1 MKQKYLFTS
10 LITVLAFLIIFIY
23 LAFQQESDSKNP
35 KNQIILREIGHELLS
50 SSKDSTS
57 RVLPIKALSAN
68 EFQIRFENKFSFSP
82 DSLVAIVQKNMEKST
97 FPKQYSVNVLK
108 CSSEEVVYGFL
119 ISLKEKEEII
129 PCIGRSMPS
138 GCYFINIKFIQTNN
152 VFFNSKN
159 IFITLLLLVLSFIF
173 WFILNRKKE
182 KFHQKESINNIQI
195 GKYFF
200 YHEQHY
206 VQYEDVKILLT
217 SKESKLLYI
226 FFTSPNGIIDRNVLQ
241 KEVWENEGV
250 IVTRSLDMFISKL
263 RKKLNKDAS
272 VNIVNI
278 HGIGY
283 KLEINLMETNK
294 TKVPSHSILNNSLI

>member
-1 MKQKYLFTS
+1 MKQKQLFAS
-10 LITVLAFLIIFIY
+10 LLTVLAFLIIFIY
-23 LAFQQESDSKNP
+23 WAFRHESNIENP
-35 KNQIILREIGHELLS
+35 KNEIVLREIGHELLN

-57 RVLPIKALSAN
+57 KVLPIKMLSAN

-82 DSLVAIVQKNMEKST
+82 DSLVAIVQKNIEKST
-97 FPKQYSVNVLK
+97 FSREYSVNVLK
-108 CSSEEVVYGFL
+108 CSNKEVSYGFL
-119 ISLKEKEEII
+119 VSLKDKETII

-138 GCYFINIKFIQTNN
+138 GCYIISIKFFPTNTI
-152 VFFNSKN
+152 FFNNK
-159 IFITLLLLVLSFIF
+159 ILLFTFLLLVLSVLF
-173 WFILNRKKE
+173 WFISNKKKGE
-182 KFHQKESINNIQI
+182 LFHQKECIKNIQI

-206 VQYEDVKILLT
+206 VRFEEEKILLT

-226 FFTSPNGIIDRNVLQ
+226 FFTSPNEIIDRNILQ

-263 RKKLNKDAS
+263 RKKLNKDPL

-283 KLEINLMETNK
+283 KLEINQ
-294 TKVPSHSILNNSLI
+294 I

>member
-1 MKQKYLFTS
+1 MIQKHLFAS
-10 LITVLAFLIIFIY
+10 LITLLAFSIIFIY
-23 LAFQQESDSKNP
+23 SPFQQELDIENP
-35 KNQIILREIGHELLS
+35 KNEIVLRKIGHELLN

-57 RVLPIKALSAN
+57 KVLPIKTLSAN
-68 EFQIRFENKFSFSP
+68 EFQIRFENRFSFSP

-97 FPKQYSVNVLK
+97 FPREYSVNVLK
-108 CSSEEVVYGFL
+108 CSSGEVVYGFL
-119 ISLKEKEEII
+119 ISLYDKETII
-129 PCIGRSMPS
+129 PCIGRRMPRD
-138 GCYFINIKFIQTNN
+138 CYIISIKFIPTNN
-152 VFFNSKN
+152 VFFNTKN
-159 IFITLLLLVLSFIF
+159 LFITLSLLVLSALF
-173 WFILNRKKE
+173 WFILNMKKE

-206 VQYEDVKILLT
+206 VEYEGVKILLT

-226 FFTSPNGIIDRNVLQ
+226 FFTCPNEIIDRNILQ

-263 RKKLNKDAS
+263 RKKLNKDAL

-283 KLEINLMETNK
+283 KLEINLIETNK
-294 TKVPSHSILNNSLI
+294 TKVL

>member
-1 MKQKYLFTS
+1 MKQKQLFIS
-10 LITVLAFLIIFIY
+10 LLIVLAFIIIFIY
-23 LAFQQESDSKNP
+23 LAFQQESYIENP
-35 KNQIILREIGHELLS
+35 KNEIVLREIGHKLLN

-57 RVLPIKALSAN
+57 KVLPIKRLSAN

-82 DSLVAIVQKNMEKST
+82 DSLSAIVQKNMEKST
-97 FPKQYSVNVLK
+97 FPREYSVNVFK

-119 ISLKEKEEII
+119 ITLNDKETII
-129 PCIGRSMPS
+129 PCVGRSMLS
-138 GCYFINIKFIQTNN
+138 DCYNITIRVIPTNTI
-152 VFFNSKN
+152 FFNTK
-159 IFITLLLLVLSFIF
+159 TLLFTFLLLVLSVLF
-173 WFILNRKKE
+173 WFIFNRKKE
-182 KFHQKESINNIQI
+182 KLFHQKEFVKNIQI

-206 VQYEDVKILLT
+206 VEYEDVKILLT
-217 SKESKLLYI
+217 LKESKLLYI
-226 FFTSPNGIIDRNVLQ
+226 FFSSPNEIIDRNVLQ

-263 RKKLNKDAS
+263 RKKLSKDPL

-283 KLEINLMETNK
+283 KLEINLIETTK
-294 TKVPSHSILNNSLI
+294 TKTQ

>member
-1 MKQKYLFTS
+1 MKQKHLFAS
-10 LITVLAFLIIFIY
+10 LLIVLAFLIIFIC
-23 LAFQQESDSKNP
+23 LAFQQESDIEKSKNE
-35 KNQIILREIGHELLS
+35 ILLRKIGDELLKS
-50 SSKDSTS
+50 SNDSTS
-57 RVLPIKALSAN
+57 KVLPIKIISDN

-82 DSLVAIVQKNMEKST
+82 DSLVAIVEKNMERST
-97 FPKQYSVNVLK
+97 FPTEYSVNVLK

-119 ISLKEKEEII
+119 ISSNEKNIII
-129 PCIGRSMPS
+129 PCIGRSLPS
-138 GCYFINIKFIQTNN
+138 GCYSISIKFIPTNTF
-152 VFFNSKN
+152 FFNTK
-159 IFITLLLLVLSFIF
+159 ILFFTFLLLVLSVIF

-182 KFHQKESINNIQI
+182 KFHQKESVKNIQI

-206 VQYEDVKILLT
+206 VQYEDVKIVLT
-217 SKESKLLYI
+217 AKESKLLYI
-226 FFTSPNGIIDRNVLQ
+226 FFTSPNEIIDRNILQ

-263 RKKLNKDAS
+263 RKKLNKDPL

-283 KLEINLMETNK
+283 KFEINPIETTK
-294 TKVPSHSILNNSLI
+294 TKGL

>member
-1 MKQKYLFTS
+1 MKQKHLFTS
-10 LITVLAFLIIFIY
+10 ILIVLAFSINFIY
-23 LAFQQESDSKNP
+23 LAFQQESDLENP
-35 KNQIILREIGHELLS
+35 KNEIVLREIGHELLS

-57 RVLPIKALSAN
+57 KVLPIKRLSAN
-68 EFQIRFENKFSFSP
+68 EFQIRFENKFSFKP
-82 DSLVAIVQKNMEKST
+82 DSLVAIVQKNMEKSS
-97 FPKQYSVNVLK
+97 FPREYTVNVLK
-108 CSSEEVVYGFL
+108 CSSEGVIYGFL
-119 ISLKEKEEII
+119 ISSNEKNIII

-138 GCYFINIKFIQTNN
+138 GCYFISIKFIPTNT
-152 VFFNSKN
+152 VFFINK
-159 IFITLLLLVLSFIF
+159 ILFFTFLLLVLSFLF
-173 WFILNRKKE
+173 WFISNRKKE
-182 KFHQKESINNIQI
+182 KLFHQEESIKNIQI

-206 VQYEDVKILLT
+206 VEYEDVKIVLT

-226 FFTSPNGIIDRNVLQ
+226 FFTSPNEIIDRNVLQ

-263 RKKLNKDAS
+263 RKKLNRDPL

-283 KLEINLMETNK
+283 KLEINLIET
-294 TKVPSHSILNNSLI
+294 TKIKAL

>member
-1 MKQKYLFTS
+1 MKQKHLFAS

-23 LAFQQESDSKNP
+23 LAFQQESDIENP
-35 KNQIILREIGHELLS
+35 KNQIVLRKIGHEILN

-57 RVLPIKALSAN
+57 KVLPIKTLSAN

-82 DSLVAIVQKNMEKST
+82 ESLVAIVQKNMEKST
-97 FPKQYSVNVLK
+97 FPREYSVNVLK
-108 CSSEEVVYGFL
+108 CSSGEVVYGFL
-119 ISLKEKEEII
+119 ISLYDKETII
-129 PCIGRSMPS
+129 PCKGRSMPS
-138 GCYFINIKFIQTNN
+138 GCYIINIKFIPTNN
-152 VFFNSKN
+152 VFFNTIN
-159 IFITLLLLVLSFIF
+159 LFFIFIILVLSVLF
-173 WFILNRKKE
+173 WLILNRKKE
-182 KFHQKESINNIQI
+182 KFHQKESIKNIQI

-206 VQYEDVKILLT
+206 VKYEDVKILLT

-226 FFTSPNGIIDRNVLQ
+226 FFTSPNEIIDRNILQ

-263 RKKLNKDAS
+263 RKKLNKDTL

-283 KLEINLMETNK
+283 KLEINLIETAK
-294 TKVPSHSILNNSLI
+294 TKVL

>member
-1 MKQKYLFTS
+1 MKQKQLFIS
-10 LITVLAFLIIFIY
+10 LLIVLAFIIIFIY
-23 LAFQQESDSKNP
+23 LAFQQESDLDNP
-35 KNQIILREIGHELLS
+35 KNEIVLREIGHKLLN

-57 RVLPIKALSAN
+57 KVLPIKRLSAN

-82 DSLVAIVQKNMEKST
+82 DSLSAIVQKNMEKST
-97 FPKQYSVNVLK
+97 FPREYSVNVYK
-108 CSSEEVVYGFL
+108 CLSEEVVYGFL
-119 ISLKEKEEII
+119 ITLNDKEDII

-138 GCYFINIKFIQTNN
+138 DCYTITIRVIPTNTI
-152 VFFNSKN
+152 FFNTK
-159 IFITLLLLVLSFIF
+159 TLVFTFLLLVLSVIF
-173 WFILNRKKE
+173 WSIFKRKKE
-182 KFHQKESINNIQI
+182 KSVHQKESIKNIQI

-206 VQYEDVKILLT
+206 VKYDDVKIVLT

-226 FFTSPNGIIDRNVLQ
+226 FFSSPNEIIDRNVLQ

-263 RKKLNKDAS
+263 RKKLNKDPL

-278 HGIGY
+278 HGIGF
-283 KLEINLMETNK
+283 KLEINLIK
-294 TKVPSHSILNNSLI
+294 TTEIKVL

>member
-1 MKQKYLFTS
+1 MKQKHLFIS
-10 LITVLAFLIIFIY
+10 IFIVLAFSIIFIY
-23 LAFQQESDSKNP
+23 LAFQQESDFENP
-35 KNQIILREIGHELLS
+35 KNEIVLREIGHELLN

-57 RVLPIKALSAN
+57 KVLPIKMLAKN

-82 DSLVAIVQKNMEKST
+82 DSLSAIVQKNIKKST
-97 FPKQYSVNVLK
+97 FPRAYSVNVTK
-108 CSSEEVVYGFL
+108 CSSEEVIYGFL
-119 ISLKEKEEII
+119 ISLHDKETII

-138 GCYFINIKFIQTNN
+138 GCYSVSIKFSPTNTI
-152 VFFNSKN
+152 FFNTKTLVFTS
-159 IFITLLLLVLSFIF
+159 LLLILSVLFWSFF
-173 WFILNRKKE
+173 NRKKE
-182 KFHQKESINNIQI
+182 KLFQKKETLKNIQI

-206 VQYEDVKILLT
+206 VKYQEVKILLT

-226 FFTSPNGIIDRNVLQ
+226 FFTSPNEIIDRNILQ

-263 RKKLNKDAS
+263 RKKLNKDPL

-283 KLEINLMETNK
+283 KLEFNLIETNK
-294 TKVPSHSILNNSLI
+294 T